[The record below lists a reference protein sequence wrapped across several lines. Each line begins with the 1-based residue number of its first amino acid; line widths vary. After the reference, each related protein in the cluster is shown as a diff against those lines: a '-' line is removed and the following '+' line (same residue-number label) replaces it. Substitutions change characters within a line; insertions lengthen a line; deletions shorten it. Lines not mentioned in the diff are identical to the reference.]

1 MKFLAREQDT
11 PGGTPEACT
20 PFLKEEARTVLRL
33 YEKGII
39 REIYFTSPSNEAVII
54 LESRSIDSARES
66 LSELPLVR
74 EGLITFQIEELVP
87 YTGFSRLV
95 E

>member
-1 MKFLAREQDT
+1 MKFLAREQDA
-11 PGGTPEACT
+11 PGLSSEAYA
-20 PFLKEEARTVLRL
+20 PFLKEEARTVLSL

-54 LESRSIDSARES
+54 LECPSLDSARES
-66 LSELPLVR
+66 LSQLPLVR
-74 EGLITFQIEELVP
+74 NGLITFQVEELVP
-87 YTGFSRLV
+87 YNGFSRLV